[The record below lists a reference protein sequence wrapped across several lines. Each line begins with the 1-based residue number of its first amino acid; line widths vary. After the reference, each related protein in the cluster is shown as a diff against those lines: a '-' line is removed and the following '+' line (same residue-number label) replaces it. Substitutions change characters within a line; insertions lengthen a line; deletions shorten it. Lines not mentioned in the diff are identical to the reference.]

1 MGAELFV
8 AALLV
13 LQQSDGSRI
22 ELYGGRGPC
31 SAPALYGAYIP
42 ATGDPIGACWR
53 PVGAEVLVVF
63 LDTDTARIPLA
74 AFKRPTRL

>member
-1 MGAELFV
+1 MGAELFL

-31 SAPALYGAYIP
+31 SAPALHGAYIP
-42 ATGDPIGACWR
+42 ASGDPIGACWR
-53 PVGAEVLVVF
+53 PVGSDILMVF
-63 LDTDTARIPLA
+63 LDTDVHTIPLA